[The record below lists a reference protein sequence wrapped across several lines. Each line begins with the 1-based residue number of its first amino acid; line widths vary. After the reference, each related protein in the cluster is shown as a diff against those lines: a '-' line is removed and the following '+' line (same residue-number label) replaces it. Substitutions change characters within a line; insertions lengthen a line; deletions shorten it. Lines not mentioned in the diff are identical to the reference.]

1 MMDMKVVA
9 LCEAALKGL
18 VERHTINGVLKALAN
33 VARAEADSIREH
45 NLPSGNP
52 SINIDGDASA
62 QADALDEF
70 AESCR
75 LGKEV

>member
-1 MMDMKVVA
+1 
-9 LCEAALKGL
+9 
-18 VERHTINGVLKALAN
+18 